1 MRGRILRSLIG
12 WSARLAGLLVALA
25 LLLSAA
31 LLFYTTTD
39 DFRTRLLAYAVP
51 ELDRRMAGDLSVGGL
66 SGSPLRRLRI
76 EDVALAWHGEEIAR
90 LPAVSIELDWSS
102 LFRGRLEIDRIELE
116 SPRIV
121 FREHP
126 SEGFDWREALAPL
139 VPAPDDPRPP
149 RPEPPPVVIE
159 HVAITSGVLRIE
171 AQDRPALEQSAIDLA
186 GRIDF
191 EAKRITLEHGAITS
205 GASKLTGG
213 GEIPFRGRWQL
224 DLAVESLHPRDLA
237 HLVPDL
243 ARPLDFLAPATG
255 HLAVSGEKSQIDVE
269 GTLDWPEASLR
280 FDAHGDPNPF
290 DRRRAKL
297 AALFESRELARFFP
311 DSPVSGRL
319 DAALSLEA
327 GEGQLHAALRPK
339 AGGELV
345 ADGRF
350 SLADRPEAALRF
362 EATRLDPARLLRAH
376 PEWQGALT
384 GRGTLALAGE
394 RRETLTAKLAL
405 TLDAS
410 RLGRLA
416 IRRGR
421 LDAALAG
428 DAIELAELSLES
440 ASGKASV
447 RGKLGTD
454 PEAPIALDG
463 RVDLRE
469 LAPFLAL
476 AGRRGSGALRG
487 TLEVE
492 GTRAKARV
500 ASDLTLTGFAL
511 DELRVE
517 RTRLV
522 LRARGGFADR
532 IDVRLEQ
539 LRLESALG
547 VWQLARPARLRAS
560 RDAIEWT
567 DARFESGDSA
577 LTLDGRIGRS
587 GRQSLRIVA
596 RALPIASWAS
606 AHPELV
612 RPGLLTRSLLDLE
625 LAVAGTASA
634 PTLDLR
640 LSPLDL
646 VVAER
651 AIEQVEATLRY
662 DARTLEAHFDAST
675 EPALHLRARARLP
688 FALRWQTG
696 FTAKPTGPLEAHA
709 ECEASDL
716 AFLEPFLDGQV
727 SGLGGEARCRIDLA
741 GPLDALEPSGELT
754 LRDLRGRPRR
764 TGVTIVDGELAIEL
778 AADRFHVR
786 HASATAEGFEDSAR
800 FRAEG
805 EGPLPE
811 ILTRWSGPVK
821 RRDPAATAA
830 AEDTAAGAGEAAPP
844 DSGETVETAN
854 EYTTTI
860 ELERWPLVATSRDRL
875 IASGRLTARGR
886 FEAPRVEGRVEI
898 VEGTLRPNLA
908 FLSGGPPPRDPTIVL
923 EPDPSSGA
931 DAAAGSPRN
940 GEAGAGPNARAL
952 FDALELAV
960 DIDVGRDLWIKHES
974 AEVLLAGRVAARKQS
989 GKALSLEGRIEAQR
1003 GFADLQRRRF
1013 RLIEGSLELVGGAKI
1028 DPVLDVL
1035 GRHKARDHVID
1046 ARLTGT
1052 ASKPVL
1058 TLSSDPTLSQ
1068 EDILAVLLFG
1078 RPSSELSQEQQSS
1091 LSQRA
1096 VGLAS
1101 SMGLTAVGRS
1111 VASALGLDAL
1121 GLQIDELSNQRASVG
1136 AYLGRNI
1143 FVALAQDFSGERGQ
1157 ELSIEYEFWPG
1168 WSVVGSTTSQ
1178 GTNSADLVWK
1188 IRY

>member
-1 MRGRILRSLIG
+1 MPGRILRSLIG
-12 WSARLAGLLVALA
+12 WSARLAGLLVALV

-39 DFRTRLLAYAVP
+39 DFRGRLLAYAVP

-66 SGSPLRRLRI
+66 SGSPLRRLRV
-76 EDVALAWHGEEIAR
+76 EDVRLAWHGEEIVR
-90 LPAVSIELDWSS
+90 LPAVSIEIDWSA
-102 LFRGRLEIDRIELE
+102 LFRRRLEIPVIELE

-121 FREHP
+121 FREHR

-159 HVAITSGVLRIE
+159 RLAITSGVLRIE
-171 AQDRPALEQSAIDLA
+171 AQDRPALEQTGIDLA

-191 EAKRITLEHGAITS
+191 EAKQITLEQAAITS
-205 GASKLTGG
+205 GGSKLSGRGG
-213 GEIPFRGRWQL
+213 IPFHGRWQL
-224 DLAVESLHPRDLA
+224 DLAVESLHPRDLT

-243 ARPLDFLAPATG
+243 ARRLDFMAPATG
-255 HLAVSGEKSQIDVE
+255 HLMVSGEQKQIDVE
-269 GTLDWPEASLR
+269 GNLDWPEARLS
-280 FDAHGDPNPF
+280 FDAHGDPSPF
-290 DRRRAKL
+290 DRRQAKL
-297 AALFESRELARFFP
+297 AARFESRELARFFP

-319 DAALSLEA
+319 DAELALDA
-327 GEGQLHAALRPK
+327 GEGTLRAALRPTT
-339 AGGELV
+339 GGELV

-362 EATRLDPARLLRAH
+362 EATRLDPARFLRAH

-394 RRETLTAKLAL
+394 RRETLTAQLAL
-405 TLDAS
+405 ALDAS
-410 RLGRLA
+410 RLGRLE

-421 LDAALAG
+421 LDATLAG
-428 DAIELAELSLES
+428 ETIELTQLSLES
-440 ASGKASV
+440 AAGKASV
-447 RGKLGTD
+447 RGKLGTN
-454 PEAPIALDG
+454 PEAPVALDG
-463 RVDLRE
+463 RVDLRD

-487 TLEVE
+487 TLEAE
-492 GTRAKARV
+492 GTLAKARL

-511 DELRVE
+511 EDFRIE
-517 RTRLV
+517 RAHLV
-522 LRARGGFADR
+522 LRTRGAFADG
-532 IDVRLEQ
+532 IDARLEQ
-539 LRLESALG
+539 LRLESELG

-567 DARFESGDSA
+567 DARFESGES
-577 LTLDGRIGRS
+577 TLAFDGRIGRS
-587 GRQSLRIVA
+587 GRQSLTIVA

-612 RPGLLTRSLLDLE
+612 RPGLLTRSRLDFE

-634 PTLDLR
+634 PTFDLHLAPR
-640 LSPLDL
+640 DL
-646 VVAER
+646 VVSER
-651 AIEQVEATLRY
+651 AIERIDATLRY
-662 DARTLEAHFDAST
+662 DARTLEASLEAAT
-675 EPALHLRARARLP
+675 EPALHLTARARLP

-696 FTAKPTGPLEAHA
+696 FLAEPTGPLEAHA
-709 ECEASDL
+709 ECDASDL
-716 AFLEPFLDGQV
+716 AFLEPFLDGQIE
-727 SGLGGEARCRIDLA
+727 GLGGAAHCRIALA
-741 GPLDALEPSGELT
+741 GPVDALEPSGELT
-754 LRDLRGRPRR
+754 LRGLRGRPRR
-764 TGVTIVDGELAIEL
+764 TGVTVVEGELAIEL
-778 AADRFHVR
+778 AADRFRVR
-786 HASATAEGFEDSAR
+786 RASATAAGFEDSAR

-811 ILTRWSGPVK
+811 FLTRWSGPVK
-821 RRDPAATAA
+821 HRESATTAA
-830 AEDTAAGAGEAAPP
+830 AEDSKAAAGAANAA
-844 DSGETVETAN
+844 ETAN
-854 EYTTTI
+854 DYTTTI

-875 IASGRLTARGR
+875 IASGHLTARGR

-908 FLSGGPPPRDPTIVL
+908 FLSGGPPPRDPTIELEL
-923 EPDPSSGA
+923 EPDPSAGTGT
-931 DAAAGSPRN
+931 DAAGSKRN
-940 GEAGAGPNARAL
+940 GEASAGPNARAL
-952 FDALELAV
+952 YDALELAV

-1035 GRHKARDHVID
+1035 GRHKARAHVID